1 MLLAAMDV
9 DASILARSKYRFLF
23 AVCWAGVRGVSS
35 RTTREKDEGKD
46 RDVYL
51 FTCKL
56 RLNMC
61 KLHLQLGHL
70 LCALLDFKGG
80 SMIVTHVL
88 EGPATSTRDLD
99 NP

>member
-1 MLLAAMDV
+1 M
-9 DASILARSKYRFLF
+9 ILARSKCRFLF
-23 AVCWAGVRGVSS
+23 ALCWAGVRGVSIAEPH
-35 RTTREKDEGKD
+35 REKKTKGRMEM
-46 RDVYL
+46 YL

-56 RLNMC
+56 RLNMR

-70 LCALLDFKGG
+70 LFAPLLDFKGG

-88 EGPATSTRDLD
+88 EGPATRTRDLD

>member
-1 MLLAAMDV
+1 LPSVGLGCEVLAAEPH
-9 DASILARSKYRFLF
+9 
-23 AVCWAGVRGVSS
+23 
-35 RTTREKDEGKD
+35 EKKTKGRMEM
-46 RDVYL
+46 YL

-56 RLNMC
+56 CLNMC